1 MDKDN
6 YLHILKTTNLRPK
19 KVKVEEFDPV
29 ILKEVPTDND
39 DNNDNKTISE
49 LFIQSS
55 EIESMSAGVGRDT
68 QILRLGMIAELDAS
82 NLYEKLAELA
92 TDEKVSKLMLD
103 ISREE
108 KVHAGEFETLLEEID
123 PEYEDAEEE
132 GEKEVE
138 DLLGIKDED

>member
-1 MDKDN
+1 MDKE
-6 YLHILKTTNLRPK
+6 T
-19 KVKVEEFDPV
+19 KVKVEEFNPT
-29 ILKEVPTDND
+29 ILNEIPGD
-39 DNNDNKTISE
+39 DDDGKIIKE
-49 LFIQSS
+49 LFVQSS
-55 EIESMSAGVGRDT
+55 EIESMKAGNKRDI

-92 TDEKVSKLMLD
+92 SDKRVSTLLLD
-103 ISREE
+103 ISKEE
-108 KVHAGEFETLLEEID
+108 KIHVGEFETLLEEID

>member
-55 EIESMSAGVGRDT
+55 EIESMSAGVGRDI

-108 KVHAGEFETLLEEID
+108 KIHAGEFETLLEEID